1 VAKRGQHKLRGSN
14 KSDVFEATGTRRKSS
29 STSRF
34 NQIKLKLIKFTGR
47 LIVFS
52 TGWKPIACAN
62 GDPSAIGKSKQD
74 LRDWTREKN
83 L

>member
-52 TGWKPIACAN
+52 TG
-62 GDPSAIGKSKQD
+62 
-74 LRDWTREKN
+74 
-83 L
+83 